1 MGGWKSP
8 QTTRGRLPMPRLTL
22 PDLLVELTAED
33 DLLLVQD
40 LDGVCMPL
48 VRDPL
53 SRRLRPQ
60 TIRAAAQLGD
70 CFRVLTNGE
79 HGGRRGVNRL
89 VEQAMQP
96 DADPAVEGLYL
107 PGLAAGGVQLQTR
120 HGELSHPGV
129 NPAELNFLQSVPLR
143 LREGLAPLLERALPH
158 SDRQQRQQLL
168 DRIVLDNA
176 VSPTANINLV
186 VQQLQGDLARIQELQ
201 EQCLALLFELLAQ
214 AEREGLKDSF
224 FVHLAPNLGLDGGRE
239 RLRPASRERPGS
251 TDFQFMLQG
260 AVKEAGLLVL
270 INEHIRR
277 RTGSAPLGD
286 SFNVRAAP
294 RDLEALTALCVE
306 RIPADLMPTLT
317 GVGDTITSEPSPD
330 GRDWQRG
337 GSDRGFLTL
346 VQLLGR
352 AYGRSNRVVL
362 VDSSGGELERPSHR
376 DPLLRGLSD
385 PEDPL
390 QLDVLV
396 PGGPAAYCDWFEQ
409 LGRQR
414 RG

>member
-1 MGGWKSP
+1 M
-8 QTTRGRLPMPRLTL
+8 QRLAL
-22 PDLLVELTAED
+22 PELLEELSAESDLLI
-33 DLLLVQD
+33 VQD

-53 SRRLRPQ
+53 TRRLQPQ

-96 DADPAVEGLYL
+96 AADPAVEGLYL

-129 NPAELNFLQSVPLR
+129 SQAELKFLKSVPLR
-143 LREGLAPLLERALPH
+143 LRDGLAPLLERALPH
-158 SDRQQRQQLL
+158 TDNQEREHLL

-186 VQQLQGDLARIQELQ
+186 IEQLEGNLKLQRQLQEA
-201 EQCLALLFELLAQ
+201 CHALLKELLHQ
-214 AEREGLKDSF
+214 AEHEDLKDSF
-224 FVHLAPNLGLDGGRE
+224 FVHLAPNLGLDGRQE
-239 RLRPASRERPGS
+239 RLRPASPDRAGT

-286 SFNVRAAP
+286 GFHVRTAP
-294 RDLEALTALCVE
+294 RDLEALTELCVAQ
-306 RIPADLMPTLT
+306 IPAKLMPTLV

-330 GRDWQRG
+330 GMSWQRG

-346 VQLLGR
+346 VQKLGQ
-352 AYGRSNRVVL
+352 AYQRNNRVVL

-376 DPLLRGLSD
+376 DPLLRGLTD

-390 QLDVLV
+390 HLDVLV
-396 PGGPAAYCDWFEQ
+396 PGGPAAYCNWFEQ
-409 LGRQR
+409 LSQR
-414 RG
+414 RSQ

>member
-1 MGGWKSP
+1 
-8 QTTRGRLPMPRLTL
+8 MPRLSL
-22 PDLLVELTAED
+22 PELLDELTAEEN
-33 DLLLVQD
+33 LLIVQD

-53 SRRLRPQ
+53 SRSLQPE

-79 HGGRRGVNRL
+79 HSGRRGVNRL

-96 DADPAVEGLYL
+96 EADPALEGLYL

-120 HGELSHPGV
+120 YGELSHPGV
-129 NPAELNFLQSVPLR
+129 STAELQFLESVPLR
-143 LREGLAPLLERALPH
+143 MRDRLAPLLDQVLPH
-158 SDRQQRQQLL
+158 TNRQQQEQLL
-168 DRIVLDNA
+168 NRIVLDNA

-186 VQQLQGDLARIQELQ
+186 VQQLQGDLAQIQQLQ
-201 EQCLALLFELLAQ
+201 EQCLALLQDLVGE
-214 AEREGLKDSF
+214 AERAGLKNSF
-224 FVHLAPNLGLDGGRE
+224 FVHLAPNLGLDGNRE
-239 RLRPASRERPGS
+239 RLRPASADRPGT

-270 INEHIRR
+270 INESIRR
-277 RTGSAPLGD
+277 RTGSAPLGEG
-286 SFNVRAAP
+286 FNVRSAP
-294 RDLEALTALCVE
+294 RNLDALTALCVD
-306 RIPADLMPTLT
+306 RIPPELMPTLT
-317 GVGDTITSEPSPD
+317 GVGDTITSEPTPD
-330 GRDWQRG
+330 GLGWQRG

-346 VQLLGR
+346 VQQLGK
-352 AYGRSNRVVL
+352 AYGRRNRVVL

-376 DPLLRGLSD
+376 DPHLRGLTD
-385 PEDPL
+385 PDDPL

-396 PGGPAAYCDWFEQ
+396 PGGPAAYCNWFVQ
-409 LGRQR
+409 LSQQR